1 MAGHAMGCSVI
12 CGYWE
17 QYGGDRLSK
26 LILVDQMPVI
36 TRNPARPAK
45 ELENAGAIFDGKS
58 LFETINAL
66 AGPGSVKTTKGFIT
80 GIFAKQYSPDEVNW
94 VVQEKYPR
102 AMQRVYCSIMPP
114 TIGETSFLVSTF
126 RHWRSTARPVWF
138 PGSHKYGQGV
148 RSRALVRKSS
158 KKTRAALTSC
168 PWRIPRSLTD
178 WLRSSTAKATPEIRT
193 EPHGEACGQRA
204 PSRARHTA
212 ASCGAR
218 RPDAESVTALF

>member
-26 LILVDQMPVI
+26 LILVDQMPMI

-94 VVQEKYPR
+94 VVQEKCPR
-102 AMQRVYCSIMPP
+102 AMQRAYGSIMPP
-114 TIGETSFLVSTF
+114 TIGETSFLNIPTLAVGGKAS
-126 RHWRSTARPVWF
+126 
-138 PGSHKYGQGV
+138 
-148 RSRALVRKSS
+148 LVPRKSQIWTGGQI
-158 KKTRAALTSC
+158 KGT
-168 PWRIPRSLTD
+168 
-178 WLRSSTAKATPEIRT
+178 RT
-193 EPHGEACGQRA
+193 EIFEENEG
-204 PSRARHTA
+204 
-212 ASCGAR
+212 GAHFMSMENPEKFNR
-218 RPDAESVTALF
+218 LVKEFNG